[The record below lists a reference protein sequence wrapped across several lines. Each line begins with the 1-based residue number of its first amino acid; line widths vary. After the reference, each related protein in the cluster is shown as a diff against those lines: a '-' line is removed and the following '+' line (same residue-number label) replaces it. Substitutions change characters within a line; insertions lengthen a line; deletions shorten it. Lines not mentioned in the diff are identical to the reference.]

1 VDPNVINVRVIN
13 LFDGFQSFKNST
25 FDLDTYDTSSD
36 LVGQSDAFDATA
48 RFNSRNDLV
57 LLMAGVFSVDNKALA
72 DIDAT
77 LNEVGLF
84 TQNTTDGGQLDR
96 PMSSPPPLPTQ
107 ETFSNTPLL

>member
-1 VDPNVINVRVIN
+1 
-13 LFDGFQSFKNST
+13 
-25 FDLDTYDTSSD
+25 
-36 LVGQSDAFDATA
+36 
-48 RFNSRNDLV
+48 
-57 LLMAGVFSVDNKALA
+57 VFSVDNKALA